1 VNFLPWSVVSRPIR
15 GAAPTIDLT
24 VGYHNANASP
34 VLELFLSR
42 IDELIERVSKKPH
55 ERPAATTKHQEQ

>member
-1 VNFLPWSVVSRPIR
+1 LSRPIR

-24 VGYHNANASP
+24 MGYHNANTSP

-42 IDELIERVSKKPH
+42 IDELIERVSKRHH
-55 ERPAATTKHQEQ
+55 ESPAATTKHREQ